1 VQDRREKIIAKGTR
15 CEALLRD
22 EDLQQAFQ
30 DVRDYITKTWYES
43 EMDDDEGHKLLKQAL
58 WATSMV
64 EKMLE
69 QAISDG
75 KLESFNLEQEQ
86 TTVTFLGDLRG
97 RLGRKSN

>member
-1 VQDRREKIIAKGTR
+1 
-15 CEALLRD
+15 
-22 EDLQQAFQ
+22 
-30 DVRDYITKTWYES
+30 
-43 EMDDDEGHKLLKQAL
+43 
-58 WATSMV
+58 MV